1 MSLLR
6 ELKRRNVFRIGI
18 VYGITAW
25 LIAQIAGLAAD
36 SFLAPEW
43 VMKMIITILILGFPV
58 AILMAWA
65 YELTPEGLRRESNA
79 EPGESTSPATAG
91 KLNRTITIVLVLTV
105 IYFGYDK
112 FVLGPGRD
120 TLSVQV
126 TDQSIAV
133 LPFVNMSEDAGNEYF
148 AEGLSEELL
157 NLLVKI
163 PELRVAARTSSF
175 SYKGTGAKIAQIGEE
190 LNVSHVLEGSVR
202 KSGNRV
208 RITAQLIKVDDGFHL
223 WSETFDRTLNDIF
236 AVQDEIA
243 SAVVAAL
250 KVNMLGAMP
259 KPRQTDP
266 EVYTLYLQG
275 NYFLNIR
282 GEENLRK
289 ALAVFQEAVAID
301 PNYAPA
307 WVGLS
312 ITYSHHV
319 RYGLL
324 SGDEG
329 SSLALE
335 AAENAVAT
343 DETLAS
349 AWASL
354 AYTKRFNNWD
364 WDGARAA
371 IEKAQQLE
379 PNNADVLGTAA
390 SLANTFGQNVKSIA
404 LFERIIAVDPLAMS
418 SLRALG
424 FRYAKA
430 GRFDDAIETLGR
442 IVALNPEY
450 PNIYRDLGL
459 TYLLK
464 GEPERA
470 LIELE
475 REPPNNRN
483 IFLEANIQVALG
495 NKAEADATL
504 NKILESPADGDALRI
519 AYLYI
524 FRGENDAAFE
534 WLDKAFELENQGLV
548 FILGNIPPVK
558 LGSDPRFPIFIEK
571 LGLLEYWKAMPPE
584 LGGPSPGI

>member
-1 MSLLR
+1 
-6 ELKRRNVFRIGI
+6 
-18 VYGITAW
+18 
-25 LIAQIAGLAAD
+25 
-36 SFLAPEW
+36 
-43 VMKMIITILILGFPV
+43 
-58 AILMAWA
+58 
-65 YELTPEGLRRESNA
+65 
-79 EPGESTSPATAG
+79 
-91 KLNRTITIVLVLTV
+91 
-105 IYFGYDK
+105 
-112 FVLGPGRD
+112 
-120 TLSVQV
+120 
-126 TDQSIAV
+126 
-133 LPFVNMSEDAGNEYF
+133 
-148 AEGLSEELL
+148 
-157 NLLVKI
+157 
-163 PELRVAARTSSF
+163 
-175 SYKGTGAKIAQIGEE
+175 
-190 LNVSHVLEGSVR
+190 
-202 KSGNRV
+202 
-208 RITAQLIKVDDGFHL
+208 
-223 WSETFDRTLNDIF
+223 
-236 AVQDEIA
+236 
-243 SAVVAAL
+243 
-250 KVNMLGAMP
+250 MP

-266 EVYTLYLQG
+266 EVYSLYLQG

-312 ITYSHHV
+312 KTYSYHV

-324 SGDEG
+324 SEDEG

-335 AAENAVAT
+335 TAENAVAI

-354 AYTKRFNNWD
+354 AYVKRFNNWD
-364 WDGARAA
+364 WDGARTA

-390 SLANTFGQNVKSIA
+390 SLANTFGQNAKSIA
-404 LFERIIAVDPLAMS
+404 LFERIIAVDPLQMS

-424 FRYAKA
+424 SRYIKA

-450 PNIYRDLGL
+450 PNIYRDLGW
-459 TYLLK
+459 TYLFK
-464 GEPERA
+464 GEPDRA

-475 REPPNNRN
+475 RNPPSYTN
-483 IFLEANIQVALG
+483 IFLEANIQVSLG

-504 NKILESPADGDALRI
+504 NEILESPADEDALRI

-548 FILGNIPPVK
+548 FILGYMAPVK
-558 LGSDPRFPIFIEK
+558 LGSDPRFPVFIEK

-584 LGGPSPGI
+584 LGGPSR